1 MGKKV
6 KKELEPPPKDVF
18 DPLAIESK
26 KAETAVLMLQS
37 PEEEILA
44 KSCDAIYKFAQKGD
58 ENKLTLLGLGAME
71 SLSKLIS
78 HEDKI
83 VRRNATMVC
92 GIMAAHSDVRRLMQ
106 KLDMM
111 PSLILR
117 LAPEEEVVVHE
128 FASLCLAYMA
138 NEYTSKAKILELNG
152 LEHLIRLLSSPD
164 PDVQKNCVECIYLLA
179 QDFQSCSAVCE
190 QNAIPPLLELLK
202 SDYPVIQQLSLKA
215 LGSLSSEADCRQ
227 ALNESQ
233 ALDHLLKILEVKE
246 LNDLHV
252 EALLIFANCL
262 EDGETV
268 QLLQQSGG
276 LKKILTFAETSPLP
290 DVQRNAAKAIAKSA
304 NNAENRKF
312 FHEEEA
318 EKTLVELLGSD
329 NNGVKVAALQ
339 AISVLCA
346 NVASKD
352 VFSKNGI
359 LQIINLLSKDNEEVR
374 EAAVFALANL
384 TTGCPNNAGIGLPH
398 WVQNHI
404 FYLFRTSHRSKTYVI
419 RLRKPKHNALVEAN
433 GIDALV
439 SLLTDKRE
447 GVVVNACTVLINMAA
462 QESLRLAMQSN
473 SVMQTLVATLQSA
486 SNLVLTKALLTV
498 AALGCDAEA
507 RAEFKNADGL
517 LHLVKLLRSD
527 HDEVRRN
534 ACWAVAVFANDGES
548 AAELYR
554 LGALEILQEMNLSTS
569 RRNNF
574 SELAENKMLDNNLS
588 LKYNQKGHLSYSNL
602 ITDGF
607 YDHGRLK
614 PGTYLPSLEELSK
627 QMLNQNRAVLLVNTK
642 FTDIITP
649 SPPPAEEKLE
659 PNLRRSPSSH
669 SRSASREKGGS
680 VPSPVDD
687 KHDLPSGRSPSL
699 SRGSL
704 KEKSSSKIKS
714 KVKKEEEKTR
724 EEYDIPQT
732 KTQSEP
738 VPQIAQFSPPFDQ
751 DLADY
756 ISEVTRTILPLMH
769 PKEQVVAL
777 AQFVAEKMGG
787 PIAKDRLHEFSWE
800 LHVGELKYEL
810 KCNVIP
816 IGKIK
821 RGIFYHRALLYK
833 AIADRI
839 GIGCSLTRGD
849 YGRAWND
856 VKLLDES
863 IRAGTKS
870 SPETYIVDLV
880 YQPGRLMRHG
890 SVEADHYQH
899 I

>member
-44 KSCDAIYKFAQKGD
+44 KSCDAIYKFARKGD
-58 ENKLTLLGLGAME
+58 ENKITLLGLGAME

-111 PSLILR
+111 PSLIVR

-128 FASLCLAYMA
+128 FASLCLSYMA
-138 NEYTSKAKILELNG
+138 NEYTNKARIFELNG

-179 QDFQSCSAVCE
+179 QDFQSRSAVCE

-215 LGSLSSEADCRQ
+215 LGSISSEADCRL
-227 ALNESQ
+227 ALKENQ
-233 ALDHLLKILEVKE
+233 ALDPLLKILEVKE

-252 EALLIFANCL
+252 EALLIIANCL

-312 FHEEEA
+312 FHEQEA

-339 AISVLCA
+339 AVSVLCA

-359 LQIINLLSKDNEEVR
+359 LQIIHLLSKDNDEVR

-384 TTGCPNNAGIGLPH
+384 TTGCPNNAG
-398 WVQNHI
+398 
-404 FYLFRTSHRSKTYVI
+404 
-419 RLRKPKHNALVEAN
+419 ALVEAN

-439 SLLTDKRE
+439 NLLTDKRE
-447 GVVVNACTVLINMAA
+447 GVVANACTVLINMAA
-462 QESLRLAMQSN
+462 QEPLRLAMQSN

-486 SNLVLTKALLTV
+486 SNLVLIKALLTV

-507 RAEFKNADGL
+507 RTEFKNADGL
-517 LHLVKLLRSD
+517 LHLVKRLRSN

-534 ACWAVAVFANDGES
+534 ACWTVAVFANDEES

-614 PGTYLPSLEELSK
+614 PGTHLPSLEELSK
-627 QMLNQNRAVLLVNTK
+627 QMLNQNRAVILVNMK
-642 FTDIITP
+642 FTEIITP
-649 SPPPAEEKLE
+649 LPPPAEEKLE
-659 PNLRRSPSSH
+659 PNLRQSPSSH

-680 VPSPVDD
+680 VSSPVDD
-687 KHDLPSGRSPSL
+687 KHDPPSGRSPSQ
-699 SRGSL
+699 SRSIV

-714 KVKKEEEKTR
+714 KVKKEEEKTK
-724 EEYDIPQT
+724 EEDEIPPT
-732 KTQSEP
+732 KTQPEP
-738 VPQIAQFSPPFDQ
+738 IPQITQFYPPFDQ
-751 DLADY
+751 ELADY
-756 ISEVTRTILPLMH
+756 ISEVTKTILPLPH

-849 YGRAWND
+849 YGRAWNE
-856 VKLLDES
+856 VKILDES
-863 IRAGTKS
+863 IRAGTKA
-870 SPETYIVDLV
+870 SPETYIMDLV

>member
-44 KSCDAIYKFAQKGD
+44 KSCDAIYKFARKGD
-58 ENKLTLLGLGAME
+58 ENKITLLGLGAME

-111 PSLILR
+111 PSLIFR

-152 LEHLIRLLSSPD
+152 LEPLIRLLSSPD

-179 QDFQSCSAVCE
+179 QEF
-190 QNAIPPLLELLK
+190 
-202 SDYPVIQQLSLKA
+202 
-215 LGSLSSEADCRQ
+215 
-227 ALNESQ
+227 
-233 ALDHLLKILEVKE
+233 
-246 LNDLHV
+246 NDLHV
-252 EALLIFANCL
+252 EALLIVANCL
-262 EDGETV
+262 EDGKTV

-290 DVQRNAAKAIAKSA
+290 DVQRNATKAIAKSA

-312 FHEEEA
+312 FHEQEA

-359 LQIINLLSKDNEEVR
+359 IQIINLLSKDNEEVR

-384 TTGCPNNAGIGLPH
+384 TTGCPNNAG
-398 WVQNHI
+398 
-404 FYLFRTSHRSKTYVI
+404 
-419 RLRKPKHNALVEAN
+419 ALVDAN
-433 GIDALV
+433 EIDALV
-439 SLLTDKRE
+439 NLLTDKRE
-447 GVVVNACTVLINMAA
+447 GVVVNACNVLINMAA
-462 QESLRLAMQSN
+462 LEPLRLAMQSN

-507 RAEFKNADGL
+507 RTEFKNADGL
-517 LHLVKLLRSD
+517 LYLVKLLRSD

-534 ACWAVAVFANDGES
+534 ACWAVAVFANDGDI

-614 PGTYLPSLEELSK
+614 PGTHLPSLEELCK
-627 QMLNQNRAVLLVNTK
+627 QMLNQNRAVILVNTK
-642 FTDIITP
+642 FTEIITP

-659 PNLRRSPSSH
+659 PNLGRSPSSH
-669 SRSASREKGGS
+669 SQSASREKGGRS
-680 VPSPVDD
+680 VSSPVDD

-699 SRGSL
+699 SRSGL

-714 KVKKEEEKTR
+714 KVKKEEEKTK
-724 EEYDIPQT
+724 EEDEIPQT

-738 VPQIAQFSPPFDQ
+738 VLQIPRFSPPFDQ
-751 DLADY
+751 ELADY
-756 ISEVTRTILPLMH
+756 ISEVTRTILPLPH

-787 PIAKDRLHEFSWE
+787 SIAKDRLHNFSWE

-821 RGIFYHRALLYK
+821 RGMFYHRALLYK

-839 GIGCSLTRGD
+839 GISCSLTRGD
-849 YGRAWND
+849 YGRAWNE

-870 SPETYIVDLV
+870 SPETYIVDLM
-880 YQPGRLMRHG
+880 YEPGRLMRHG

>member
-44 KSCDAIYKFAQKGD
+44 KSCDAIYKFARKGD
-58 ENKLTLLGLGAME
+58 ENKITLLGLGAME

-111 PSLILR
+111 PSLIFR

-152 LEHLIRLLSSPD
+152 LEPLIRLLSSPD

-179 QDFQSCSAVCE
+179 QDFQSRSAVCE

-202 SDYPVIQQLSLKA
+202 SDYPVIQQLSLRA
-215 LGSLSSEADCRQ
+215 LGNISSEADCRQ
-227 ALNESQ
+227 ALNENQ

-246 LNDLHV
+246 FNDLHV
-252 EALLIFANCL
+252 EALLIVANCL
-262 EDGETV
+262 EDGKTV

-290 DVQRNAAKAIAKSA
+290 DVQRNATKAIAKSA

-312 FHEEEA
+312 FHEQEA

-359 LQIINLLSKDNEEVR
+359 IQIINLLSKDNEEVR

-384 TTGCPNNAGIGLPH
+384 TTGCPNNAG
-398 WVQNHI
+398 
-404 FYLFRTSHRSKTYVI
+404 
-419 RLRKPKHNALVEAN
+419 ALVDAN
-433 GIDALV
+433 EIDALV
-439 SLLTDKRE
+439 NLLTDKRE
-447 GVVVNACTVLINMAA
+447 GVVVNACNVLINMAA
-462 QESLRLAMQSN
+462 LEPLRLAMQSN

-507 RAEFKNADGL
+507 RTEFKNADGL
-517 LHLVKLLRSD
+517 LYLVKLLRSD

-534 ACWAVAVFANDGES
+534 ACWAVAVFANDGDI

-614 PGTYLPSLEELSK
+614 PGTHLPSLEELCK
-627 QMLNQNRAVLLVNTK
+627 QMLNQNRAVILVNTK
-642 FTDIITP
+642 FTEIITP

-659 PNLRRSPSSH
+659 PNLGRSPSSH
-669 SRSASREKGGS
+669 SQSASREKGGS
-680 VPSPVDD
+680 VSSPVDD

-699 SRGSL
+699 SRSGL

-714 KVKKEEEKTR
+714 KVKKEEEKTK
-724 EEYDIPQT
+724 EEDEIPQT

-738 VPQIAQFSPPFDQ
+738 VLQIPRFSPPFDQ
-751 DLADY
+751 ELADY
-756 ISEVTRTILPLMH
+756 ISEVTRTILPLPH

-787 PIAKDRLHEFSWE
+787 SIAKDRLHNFSWE

-821 RGIFYHRALLYK
+821 RGMFYHRALLYK

-839 GIGCSLTRGD
+839 GISCSLTRGD
-849 YGRAWND
+849 YGRAWNE

-870 SPETYIVDLV
+870 SPETYIVDLM
-880 YQPGRLMRHG
+880 YEPGRLMRHG

>member
-1 MGKKV
+1 MGKKI
-6 KKELEPPPKDVF
+6 KKEVEAPPKDVF
-18 DPLAIESK
+18 DLLAIESK

-44 KSCDAIYKFAQKGD
+44 KSCDALYKFAKKGD
-58 ENKLTLLGLGAME
+58 ENKATLLGLGAVE

-92 GIMAAHSDVRRLMQ
+92 GIMAAHNDVRRLMQ
-106 KLDMM
+106 KLDMI
-111 PSLILR
+111 PSLIAR

-128 FASLCLAYMA
+128 FATLCLDHMA
-138 NEYTSKAKILELNG
+138 NEYTSKARIFELNG
-152 LEHLIRLLSSPD
+152 LEALIRLLSSPD
-164 PDVQKNCVECIYLLA
+164 PDVKKNSVECIYLLA
-179 QDFQSCSAVCE
+179 QDFQSRSAICE

-215 LGSLSSEADCRQ
+215 LGSVSCEAGCRI
-227 ALNESQ
+227 ALKENQ

-252 EALLIFANCL
+252 EVLLIIANCL
-262 EDGETV
+262 EDVDTV

-312 FHEEEA
+312 FHEQEA
-318 EKTLVELLGSD
+318 EKTLVELLASD

-352 VFSKNGI
+352 IFSKNGI
-359 LQIINLLSKDNEEVR
+359 LQIINLLNKDNAEVQ

-384 TTGCPNNAGIGLPH
+384 TTGLPNNAG
-398 WVQNHI
+398 
-404 FYLFRTSHRSKTYVI
+404 
-419 RLRKPKHNALVEAN
+419 ALVEAD

-439 SLLTDKRE
+439 NLLMDKTE
-447 GVVVNACTVLINMAA
+447 GVIASACTVLINMAA
-462 QESLRLAMQSN
+462 QESLRLAMQSHG
-473 SVMQTLVATLQSA
+473 VMQALATTLQSA
-486 SNLVLTKALLTV
+486 SNLVLRKAELTV

-507 RAEFKNADGL
+507 RTEFKNADGL
-517 LHLVKLLRSD
+517 VHLVKLLSSN

-534 ACWAVAVFANDGES
+534 ACWAIAVLANDEETAG
-548 AAELYR
+548 ELYR
-554 LGALEILQEMNLSTS
+554 LGAFEILQEMNYSTS

-574 SELAENKMLDNNLS
+574 SELAENKMLDNNLP

-602 ITDGF
+602 IKDGF

-614 PGTYLPSLEELSK
+614 PGSKLPSLEELSK
-627 QMLNQNRAVLLVNTK
+627 QMLNQNRAVILVNTK
-642 FTDIITP
+642 LPELITP
-649 SPPPAEEKLE
+649 SPPPAQEKSE
-659 PNLRRSPSSH
+659 PNHGRSASSQ
-669 SRSASREKGGS
+669 SRSASREKGGRN

-687 KHDLPSGRSPSL
+687 KQDVPSGRSPSL
-699 SRGSL
+699 SRSGV
-704 KEKSSSKIKS
+704 KERSSSKIKS
-714 KVKKEEEKTR
+714 KVKKEEEKMK
-724 EEYDIPQT
+724 EEDEIPPAMIQP
-732 KTQSEP
+732 EP
-738 VPQIAQFSPPFDQ
+738 VPQITQWFPPFDQ
-751 DLADY
+751 ELADY
-756 ISEVTRTILPLMH
+756 ISEVTSTILPLLH
-769 PKEQVVAL
+769 PREQVVAL

-800 LHVGELKYEL
+800 LHVSGLKYEL

-816 IGKIK
+816 IGRIK
-821 RGIFYHRALLYK
+821 KGIFYHRALLYK
-833 AIADRI
+833 AIADRL

-849 YGRAWND
+849 YGRAWNE
-856 VKLLDES
+856 VKLLSDS
-863 IRAGTKS
+863 IHAGTKAP
-870 SPETYIVDLV
+870 PETYIVDLM
-880 YQPGRLMRHG
+880 YQPGHLMKPG
-890 SVEADHYQH
+890 SVETDHYQQL
-899 I
+899 